1 MLLLIV
7 FDVRSVKPH
16 VISVFADISMAIEGD
31 FERYCK
37 IILEILKQAGEITVK
52 DTDDEDLI
60 EYVNVLRN
68 SILEAY
74 TGIIQVN

>member
-1 MLLLIV
+1 
-7 FDVRSVKPH
+7 
-16 VISVFADISMAIEGD
+16 MAIEGD
-31 FERYCK
+31 FDRYCK

-74 TGIIQVN
+74 TGIIQVTVVCL